1 MTPSQHKSFNKL
13 RLYFYKQHPTMLQM
27 YLNMG
32 SVQNPSVI
40 LEFQRKSYAI
50 KNLKNNMVTD
60 FIDTIVPAHLIEDFK
75 KALTKKL

>member
-13 RLYFYKQHPTMLQM
+13 RLYFYKHNPDMLQM

-60 FIDTIVPAHLIEDFK
+60 FIDTLVPEHLIEDFK
-75 KALTKKL
+75 KALTKKI

>member
-1 MTPSQHKSFNKL
+1 
-13 RLYFYKQHPTMLQM
+13 M
-27 YLNMG
+27 YLNMA

-60 FIDTIVPAHLIEDFK
+60 FIDTLVPEHLIEDFK
-75 KALTKKL
+75 KALTKKI

>member
-13 RLYFYKQHPTMLQM
+13 RLYFYKQNPTMLQM

-75 KALTKKL
+75 KSLTKKL

>member
-13 RLYFYKQHPTMLQM
+13 RLYFYKQNPTMLQM

-60 FIDTIVPAHLIEDFK
+60 FIDTLVPEHLIEDFK